1 MFTHILVP
9 LDGSAFSE
17 TAIETAL
24 SLGDKYNAKVTLLT
38 VMLRIPES
46 KLHVPMYDEQ
56 SEERGRHYLEALRA
70 SQRETTPVSMDIAV
84 RLGTPA
90 ESIEAFALETQV
102 DLIVMSTH
110 GTTGTDRSRPT
121 LGSTAWKLMHHAPC
135 PVLLM
140 TADRAVPET
149 E

>member
-17 TAIETAL
+17 TAIEPAL
-24 SLGDKYNAKVTLLT
+24 SLGEKYHATVTLFT

-46 KLHVPMYDEQ
+46 KLHVALYDQQ
-56 SEERGRHYLEALRA
+56 SEERGRHYLEEIRGTRGAGA
-70 SQRETTPVSMDIAV
+70 AAPIDIAV

-90 ESIEAFALETQV
+90 ESIAAFARETQA

-140 TADRAVPET
+140 TADRAVPEA
-149 E
+149 

>member
-17 TAIETAL
+17 TAVEPAL
-24 SLGDKYNAKVTLLT
+24 SLGDKYRAKVSLFT

-46 KLHVPMYDEQ
+46 KLHVPVYDQQ
-56 SEERGRHYLEALRA
+56 SEERGRQYLEEIRA
-70 SQRETTPVSMDIAV
+70 AQSKASSVPIDIAV
-84 RLGTPA
+84 RFGTPA
-90 ESIEAFALETQV
+90 EGIEAFAREAQA

-110 GTTGTDRSRPT
+110 GTTGMERSRPT

-135 PVLLM
+135 PILLI
-140 TADRAVPET
+140 TADHT
-149 E
+149 EHTPN

>member
-17 TAIETAL
+17 TAVKTAV
-24 SLGDKYNAKVTLLT
+24 SLGEKYSAKVTLFT
-38 VMLRIPES
+38 VILRIPES
-46 KLHVPMYDEQ
+46 RLHTPAYDQQ
-56 SEERGRHYLEALRA
+56 SEAGGQHYLEEIRALA
-70 SQRETTPVSMDIAV
+70 AADATVSIDSAV

-90 ESIEAFALETQV
+90 ESIETFALEAQV

-110 GTTGTDRSRPT
+110 GTTGTELNRPT

-140 TADRAVPET
+140 TPERG
-149 E
+149 

>member
-17 TAIETAL
+17 TAIEPAL
-24 SLGDKYNAKVTLLT
+24 SLGDKYNAKVTLFT

-46 KLHVPMYDEQ
+46 KLHVALFDQQ
-56 SEERGRHYLEALRA
+56 SEERGRRYLEELRSTRGEGSTA
-70 SQRETTPVSMDIAV
+70 SIDIAV

-90 ESIEAFALETQV
+90 ECIAAFAREAGA

-121 LGSTAWKLMHHAPC
+121 LGSTAWKIMHHAPC

-140 TADRAVPET
+140 TTDRAVE
-149 E
+149 ERG